1 MACLPALN
9 EARIVAG
16 FLRPRLTVHDP
27 AAARS
32 RRTATI
38 ARRDGSGT
46 LSFFNGAGAAKI
58 QRRRQ
63 RCHAT
68 IRPAHHAKAQA
79 PAYQLRQGRPGGHA
93 K

>member
-46 LSFFNGAGAAKI
+46 L
-58 QRRRQ
+58 
-63 RCHAT
+63 
-68 IRPAHHAKAQA
+68 
-79 PAYQLRQGRPGGHA
+79 
-93 K
+93 